1 MKHYCSDEKFN
12 VCIIDENK
20 IKLVVMPCSNKD
32 ECDYYKK
39 ELNKVERN
47 DRAKSENRYN

>member
-1 MKHYCSDEKFN
+1 MKRYCSDDKFN
-12 VCIIDENK
+12 VYIIDENK
-20 IKLVVMPCSNKD
+20 IKIVVMHCSDKE
-32 ECDYYKK
+32 ECSYYTK

>member
-1 MKHYCSDEKFN
+1 MKRYCSDERFN
-12 VCIIDENK
+12 VCIIDENNIK
-20 IKLVVMPCSNKD
+20 IVVMHCSNKD

-47 DRAKSENRYN
+47 EQERNNH